1 MMRKKIDIRKWER
14 REIFEFFRDYDE
26 PYYGI
31 STDLDCTAA
40 YQFAKYRGISF
51 FLYYLVTGLVEYIRT
66 ATLDVWVSALPGLV
80 VVLALFLLFAVPA
93 WIAVAGRTRVV
104 VDLQS
109 GRVLDVRDLRVY
121 RRATSVPIDS
131 VLGVSVSRQ
140 RRSFRIQI
148 DLAGRKPIT
157 VGFEPSGSDARD
169 VAERLAGYLR
179 TEVSS

>member
-1 MMRKKIDIRKWER
+1 METSLQESDRG
-14 REIFEFFRDYDE
+14 EIICEHHIPLQSRLIIGSMLGF
-26 PYYGI
+26 
-31 STDLDCTAA
+31 LA
-40 YQFAKYRGISF
+40 SF